1 MALDLKLR
9 YCFLCLVVTVKQ
21 AYITGYV
28 VLAATAVSTVVLTL
42 IK

>member
-1 MALDLKLR
+1 MALDPELI
-9 YCFLCLVVTVKQ
+9 FFVCLVVTVKQ

-28 VLAATAVSTVVLTL
+28 VLAASAVSTVALTL